1 METDEPIGA
10 DEAAAAL
17 ASVRHSRA
25 RVAWS
30 GYPAWY
36 WLVVMATRAACR
48 ARGVC
53 EGWARSAITRRDRAV
68 LYGPATAVIFTSG
81 LTSRTA
87 AWPSAVAAVL
97 VFLLFAGTGL
107 ALSARA
113 GFDHLIHAPAR
124 LRACAVLLPLGW
136 ALAAC
141 ASLVLLVVIATRA
154 ACRARGVCEGWA
166 RSAMTRRDRAVLYG
180 PATAVIFASGLTSR
194 TAAWP
199 SAVAAVLVFL
209 LFAGT
214 GLALSARAGCR

>member
-36 WLVVMATRAACR
+36 WLAVGACLAA
-48 ARGVC
+48 G
-53 EGWARSAITRRDRAV
+53 
-68 LYGPATAVIFTSG
+68 
-81 LTSRTA
+81 
-87 AWPSAVAAVL
+87 
-97 VFLLFAGTGL
+97 
-107 ALSARA
+107 
-113 GFDHLIHAPAR
+113 
-124 LRACAVLLPLGW
+124 ACAVLLPLGW

-141 ASLVLLVVIATRA
+141 ASLVVLVITATRA

-214 GLALSARAGCR
+214 GLALSARPGRR